1 MPLKHKINPMFDFL
15 MVVRR
20 KKIEYLL
27 QIHFGLSIRTN
38 SIIDIKSMEVYM
50 IFHTNIFKHHG
61 AM

>member
-1 MPLKHKINPMFDFL
+1 MFDFL

-50 IFHTNIFKHHG
+50 IFHINIFKHHG